1 MTKYFFSK
9 KKSKFFPYIIAEI
22 GVNHECSLKKA
33 KKLIDLAALSGASS
47 AKFQTYKAEKLASK
61 HSPAYWDMKKEKT
74 SSQYVLFKKY
84 DKFDYY
90 HYKELYKHCKKK
102 KIEFSSTP
110 FDEEAVDF
118 LNPFLKF
125 FKIASADINNLPLL
139 KKVASKKKPVI
150 LSTGASNISEIKF
163 AVNYLKK
170 FGCKE
175 IVIMHCILSYP
186 TIDENANLDMISHL
200 KKIFPNNIIGYS
212 DHTLPNKNMINLVTA
227 NILGAQVI
235 EKHFTNNK
243 KKKGNDHF
251 HSMDSSDLKEFFK
264 SYKKIKQIRGKNK
277 KEVIKC
283 ELQSRRYAR
292 RSIVISKDIKKG
304 ESIVKSFLTTK
315 RPGTGLTPN
324 LIDKIIGKKAKKNL
338 KSDHVLKWSDI
349 K

>member
-9 KKSKFFPYIIAEI
+9 KNNKIFPYIIAEI

-33 KKLIDLAALSGASS
+33 KKLIDLAASSGANS

-61 HSPAYWDMKKEKT
+61 YSPAYWDMKKEKT

-84 DKFDYY
+84 DKFDNS
-90 HYKELYKHCKKK
+90 HYRELYKHCKKR
-102 KIEFSSTP
+102 KIDFSSTP

-125 FKIASADINNLPLL
+125 FKVASADINNLPLL

-163 AVNYLKK
+163 AISYLKK

-186 TIDENANLDMISHL
+186 TSDENANLDMISDL
-200 KKIFPNNIIGYS
+200 KKTFPNNIIGYS
-212 DHTLPNKNMINLVTA
+212 DHTLPNQNMVNLVTA

-235 EKHFTNNK
+235 EKHFTDNK

-251 HSMDSSDLKEFFK
+251 HSMDSRDLRGFFK
-264 SYKKIKQIRGKNK
+264 LNKKIKQIRGKNK
-277 KEVIKC
+277 KRVIKC
-283 ELQSRRYAR
+283 ELQSRKYAR

-304 ESIVKSFLTTK
+304 ERIVKSSLTTK
-315 RPGTGLTPN
+315 RPGTGVTPN
-324 LIDKIIGKKAKKNL
+324 FIEKVIGKKAKKNL
-338 KSDHVLKWSDI
+338 KNDHVLSWSDI
-349 K
+349 R